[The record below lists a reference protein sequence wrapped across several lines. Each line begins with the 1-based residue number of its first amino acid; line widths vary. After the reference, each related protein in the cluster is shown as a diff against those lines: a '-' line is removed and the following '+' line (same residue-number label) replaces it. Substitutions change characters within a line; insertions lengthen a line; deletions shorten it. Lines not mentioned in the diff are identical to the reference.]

1 MNLDSSKSIFYH
13 NFDCGPHRASNL
25 DIHKLNTNN
34 LLIQKLIMNQVEL
47 LEILMKI
54 TNSFT
59 LEDIMPAFHSKEFH
73 TIYAQYSM
81 ANFTHTTIAK
91 LTV

>member
-47 LEILMKI
+47 LEILMK
-54 TNSFT
+54 TRRSVEHCTPHADGAWLNELGWS
-59 LEDIMPAFHSKEFH
+59 P
-73 TIYAQYSM
+73 
-81 ANFTHTTIAK
+81 
-91 LTV
+91 